1 MVTDLFRSSLILSL
15 ANFPVRYLKFFCL
28 LYIKAL
34 WATLL
39 ANTLTIKRVIITI
52 TITMSG
58 FLLIFFSG
66 ADSTYMG
73 VNGSSFESFNFSPK
87 KQPFT
92 GILCEFT

>member
-39 ANTLTIKRVIITI
+39 ANTLTIKRAII

-66 ADSTYMG
+66 ADSTYML
-73 VNGSSFESFNFSPK
+73 VNGSSFESFNFSLK